1 VTAIVTANELGA
13 MVGLPNQVA
22 ERDAAPVQVLL
33 NAGGEDGAGGSRT
46 ALGKG
51 PEQQAAAHV
60 AGGVLDGGEIESLG
74 LEPVVGDVVQVFG
87 VGGDLLKDAP
97 SGFDVG
103 EGPVCADIYG
113 DVLATGHADARCA
126 PGHDG

>member
-1 VTAIVTANELGA
+1 

-51 PEQQAAAHV
+51 PEQQAAAHF
-60 AGGVLDGGEIESLG
+60 AGRL
-74 LEPVVGDVVQVFG
+74 F
-87 VGGDLLKDAP
+87 
-97 SGFDVG
+97 
-103 EGPVCADIYG
+103 
-113 DVLATGHADARCA
+113 DAR
-126 PGHDG
+126 

>member
-51 PEQQAAAHV
+51 PEQQAAAHF
-60 AGGVLDGGEIESLG
+60 ASCLFDARQIESLG
-74 LEPVVGDVVQVFG
+74 LRPVARNVVEILG
-87 VGGDLLKDAP
+87 VSGDLLKDAP
-97 SGFDVG
+97 GGLDMG
-103 EGPVCADIYG
+103 E
-113 DVLATGHADARCA
+113 VLFALIFAAA
-126 PGHDG
+126 VF